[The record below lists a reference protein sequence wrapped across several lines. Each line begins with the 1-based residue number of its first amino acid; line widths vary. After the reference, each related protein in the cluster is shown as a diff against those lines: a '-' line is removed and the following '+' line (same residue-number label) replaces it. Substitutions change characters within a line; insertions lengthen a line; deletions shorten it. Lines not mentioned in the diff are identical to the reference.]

1 MKTTLRL
8 QIALFTVTRLI
19 MSISFRMVYPFLPAF
34 RDGLGVSLD
43 TLSRSLGL
51 RSLLAAFGPFV
62 SSIADSRGRKTGM
75 LLGISV
81 FIAGTGVVIF
91 WPTFPGFVLATMLTL
106 LGKVTF
112 DPAMQAF
119 IGDQVPYRRRGLAL
133 TITELSWSAAF
144 ILGVPL
150 IAWVIARAGWVAPF
164 PLLGGMA
171 LIMLIILGF
180 ILPKDERYM
189 VERPRMKTSLR
200 RILDSPS
207 GRAAMIFTALICV
220 ANELIAL
227 VFGVWMEGSFGL
239 KLTALGA
246 SAAVLGVAELAGEG
260 LVAGLSD
267 RVGKRRAIM
276 IGVGGNIVSLLALPL
291 VGQSVA
297 GALVGLFFFYLSFE
311 FAIVS
316 SIPMMTE
323 VVPDARAA
331 MMGFFFT
338 SASLGRASAAL
349 LATPLYGVGFAA
361 SVLVAALFNT
371 GAMLALRQVL
381 IPGDDLAS
389 EVQGTSST

>member
-1 MKTTLRL
+1 
-8 QIALFTVTRLI
+8 
-19 MSISFRMVYPFLPAF
+19 MSIAFRMVYPLLPIF

-81 FIAGTGVVIF
+81 FFVGTGVVIF

-119 IGDQVPYRRRGLAL
+119 IGDRVPYQRRGLAL
-133 TITELSWSAAF
+133 TVTELSWSTAF

-150 IAWVIARAGWVAPF
+150 IAWVIAREGWVAPF
-164 PLLGGMA
+164 PLLGGLA
-171 LIMLIILGF
+171 LIMLFVLGLV
-180 ILPKDERYM
+180 LPKDASYAA
-189 VERPRMKTSLR
+189 ERPRMWTSFR
-200 RILDSPS
+200 RILSSPS
-207 GRAAMIFTALICV
+207 GRAAMLFTLLICV

-227 VFGVWMEGSFGL
+227 VFGVWMEDSFGL
-239 KLTALGA
+239 QLTALGA

-260 LVAGLSD
+260 LVAGFSD

-276 IGVGGNIVSLLALPL
+276 IGVGGNIASLIALL
-291 VGQSVA
+291 MLGKSLA
-297 GALVGLFFFYLSFE
+297 GALVGLFFFYISFE

-323 VVPDARAA
+323 VVPGARAA

-349 LATPLYGVGFAA
+349 LAIPLYSVGFAA

-371 GAMLALRQVL
+371 GALLALRRVL

-389 EVQGTSST
+389 EVQGLSST

>member
-8 QIALFTVTRLI
+8 QIALFTVSRLI
-19 MSISFRMVYPFLPAF
+19 LSIAYRMVYPFLPAF
-34 RDGLGVSLD
+34 RDGLGISLD
-43 TLSRSLGL
+43 ALSRSLSL

-62 SSIADSRGRKTGM
+62 SSIADRRGRKTGM
-75 LLGISV
+75 LLGLSV

-119 IGDQVPYRRRGLAL
+119 IGDHVPYQRRGLAL
-133 TITELSWSAAF
+133 TITELSWSTAF

-150 IAWVIARAGWVAPF
+150 IAWIIAGAGWVGPF
-164 PLLGGMA
+164 PLLGGLA
-171 LIMLIILGF
+171 LIMLIVLSF
-180 ILPKDERYM
+180 ILPKDESHT
-189 VERPRMKTSLR
+189 VERPRMKTNFR
-200 RILDSPS
+200 RILDSS
-207 GRAAMIFTALICV
+207 QGRTAMLFTALICV
-220 ANELIAL
+220 ANELITL
-227 VFGVWMEGSFGL
+227 VFGVWMEDSFGL

-267 RVGKRRAIM
+267 RIGKRRAIM
-276 IGVGGNIVSLLALPL
+276 VGLGGNIVSLLALPL
-291 VGQSVA
+291 LGQTVA
-297 GALVGLFFFYLSFE
+297 GALVGLFFFYISFE

-338 SASLGRASAAL
+338 SASLGRATAAL

-361 SVLVAALFNT
+361 SVLVATVFNT
-371 GAMLALRQVL
+371 GAMLALRGVQ
-381 IPGDDLAS
+381 IPSGDLTS
-389 EVQGTSST
+389 EVQGSSSA